1 MATKDTARAKAWT
14 KSDLEAGVGRPLQP
28 YDWINEALK
37 LLVKR
42 GADAVRITLLAE
54 SLGVSRGSF
63 YWHFKDRDALLDALL
78 EHWRAKNTVA
88 VIDAM
93 NEAQMLADGILNLFA
108 VWLHFELFDP
118 KLDSAIRD
126 WGRRS
131 RKVRRAVE
139 SADEERVSA
148 IAALFER
155 NGYSKKLALVRARVL
170 YFTQVGYYAMSLEE
184 PLVERIGN
192 LEAYYEAFTGRT
204 LNPALAKAFRDRH
217 LR

>member
-1 MATKDTARAKAWT
+1 MVIKHGARAWT
-14 KSDLEAGVGRPLQP
+14 RADRDAGVGRPLQP
-28 YDWINEALK
+28 YDWINEALRM
-37 LLVKR
+37 LVSR
-42 GADAVRITLLAE
+42 GADALRITLLAE

-63 YWHFKDRDALLDALL
+63 YWHFDNRDALLDALL
-78 EHWRAKNTVA
+78 EHWRAKNTAALVA
-88 VIDAM
+88 AM
-93 NEAQMLADGILNLFA
+93 HDGQLLADGLLNLLA
-108 VWLHFELFDP
+108 VWLHVDLFDR
-118 KLDSAIRD
+118 KLDSAVRD

-139 SADEERVSA
+139 TADEERVSA

-155 NGYSKKLALVRARVL
+155 NGFSKKLSLVRARIL
-170 YFTQVGYYAMSLEE
+170 YYTHVGYYAMPLEE
-184 PLVERIGN
+184 TLVERIGS